1 MKNTV
6 LSTTRARKIE
16 NDKNIAR
23 MIVGKNAF
31 HWRRS

>member
-16 NDKNIAR
+16 NDKKIAR
-23 MIVGKNAF
+23 MIVGKNV
-31 HWRRS
+31 WGRN